1 MNALSLGGEE
11 WHVVA
16 GYGPEAARSPAR
28 DAAKT
33 RTHLK
38 TDCDRVKLER
48 SRQAAFGGRG

>member
-28 DAAKT
+28 DAAENQCAYCVMPMNSAESIVNT
-33 RTHLK
+33 
-38 TDCDRVKLER
+38 
-48 SRQAAFGGRG
+48 